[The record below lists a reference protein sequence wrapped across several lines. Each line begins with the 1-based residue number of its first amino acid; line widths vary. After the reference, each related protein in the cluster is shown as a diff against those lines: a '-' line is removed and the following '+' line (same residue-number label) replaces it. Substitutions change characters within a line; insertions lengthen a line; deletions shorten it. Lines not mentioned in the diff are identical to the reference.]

1 MDAAGLIDKLSR
13 QRVLVVGDVML
24 DRFIRGSVSRISPE
38 APVPVVSVERRS
50 VHPGGAANVARNVAE
65 ISGEVDMVGRIGRDG
80 NGRDLVEL
88 LEKEG
93 VKTGGLVESAT
104 AVTSTKTRIVARQ
117 QQVVRFDEEVNEALT
132 VADEAAVLKFLEGS
146 EERYDCVIAEDY
158 AKGLFTAGVV
168 ERLREI
174 AAAGVTV
181 TVDPCPRHPVVW
193 SGFTAVKPNLGEA
206 CVAAGVDIQLREE
219 DDPAAHAGLKELVGK
234 LTGLWAPEHLVVT
247 LGEHGMLYAAGDG
260 VVHHVPALAHE
271 VYDVSGAGDTAI
283 AVFSLALAGGLGGEQ
298 ATELANAA
306 ASRVVEKLGTA
317 TVTRAEL
324 AELLAVL

>member
-1 MDAAGLIDKLSR
+1 
-13 QRVLVVGDVML
+13 
-24 DRFIRGSVSRISPE
+24 
-38 APVPVVSVERRS
+38 
-50 VHPGGAANVARNVAE
+50 
-65 ISGEVDMVGRIGRDG
+65 
-80 NGRDLVEL
+80 
-88 LEKEG
+88 
-93 VKTGGLVESAT
+93 
-104 AVTSTKTRIVARQ
+104 
-117 QQVVRFDEEVNEALT
+117 
-132 VADEAAVLKFLEGS
+132 
-146 EERYDCVIAEDY
+146 
-158 AKGLFTAGVV
+158 
-168 ERLREI
+168 
-174 AAAGVTV
+174 
-181 TVDPCPRHPVVW
+181 
-193 SGFTAVKPNLGEA
+193 
-206 CVAAGVDIQLREE
+206 LREE

-306 ASRVVEKLGTA
+306 ASKVVEKLGTA